1 MTKVNVAVIIKLT
14 GEEAGIPREGVTK
27 ILTKSSPGLSVVLR
41 QKTDEKTDES
51 NKERQAQ
58 GGNKNLNKNPLGVKY
73 CLDKS
78 AGIVKACAFI
88 FLESMRVL
96 FQKELG
102 EGRKGI
108 GMLRLRDYQEEA
120 IRTILSEYKAGVTRQ
135 LVIIATGGGKTVVF
149 ASLARVLKKPTL
161 VLAHRDELVRQ
172 AADKFSIVWPEA
184 SLGIVKAQEN
194 DHQGKDVVIA
204 SVQTLSRPSRLNQ
217 FDKNRF
223 GLMVVDEA
231 HHVTAGTYVSVL
243 NALGFMENDPKKLLL
258 GVTATGFR
266 GDGVGLG
273 KVFQKIT
280 FQRSILSLIKAGYL
294 VDIKGLAVKTNTDI
308 SSVEIKRG
316 DYDEKQLGNLL
327 NTPER
332 NQIIVQAF
340 KQHAPN
346 RRAIAFTVDVQHAV
360 DLAAVFRANGVS
372 AEAVWGDMP
381 YKTRV
386 EILEAFSRGDIQVVT
401 NCGILTE
408 GVDIP
413 ATDCVIM
420 ARPTRSRVL
429 FVQMLG
435 RGTRLYPGK
444 QDCLVI
450 DITDNCVRNDALTL
464 PTLFGLDEVGDSLLQ
479 AVRKKAAGRKERK
492 PLEFSGNV
500 AVPQDIIVEQVE
512 IFARSA
518 FQWTVAGNVMRLPVA
533 PGEYI
538 YLVPQGGGLYNV
550 EYRQEKEVKL
560 LNQRPLDI
568 GYAQGLAEEYLREK
582 LGWKAK
588 YFASKEAKWRKQPPT
603 EKQIELLVRFGLFRP
618 DITRGEAAEMLD
630 RFFAARQ
637 AARMKYKKTAKN
649 Q

>member
-1 MTKVNVAVIIKLT
+1 
-14 GEEAGIPREGVTK
+14 
-27 ILTKSSPGLSVVLR
+27 
-41 QKTDEKTDES
+41 
-51 NKERQAQ
+51 
-58 GGNKNLNKNPLGVKY
+58 
-73 CLDKS
+73 
-78 AGIVKACAFI
+78 
-88 FLESMRVL
+88 
-96 FQKELG
+96 
-102 EGRKGI
+102 
-108 GMLRLRDYQEEA
+108 MLRLRDYQEEA
-120 IRTILSEYKAGVTRQ
+120 MKAIIDEYKSGVTRQ

-194 DHQGKDVVIA
+194 DHQGKDVVVA
-204 SVQTLSRPSRLNQ
+204 SVQTLSRPSRLEE
-217 FDKNRF
+217 FDKSRF

-231 HHVTAGTYVSVL
+231 HHVTAGTYTCIL
-243 NALGFMENDPKKLLL
+243 NGLGFMEDDLGKLLL

-294 VDIKGLAVKTNTDI
+294 VDIKGLAVKTDTDI

-316 DYDEKQLGNLL
+316 DYDEKQLGDIL
-327 NTPER
+327 NNPAR
-332 NQIIVQAF
+332 NQIIVKAF
-340 KQHAPN
+340 KENASG

-360 DLAAVFRANGVS
+360 DLAAVFRANGIK

-381 YKTRV
+381 YKRRV
-386 EILEAFSRGDIQVVT
+386 EVLEAFSKGDIQVVT

-450 DITDNCVRNDALTL
+450 DVADNCARNDALTL
-464 PTLFGLDEVGDSLLQ
+464 PTLFGLDEVGGSLLE
-479 AVRKKAAGRKERK
+479 AVKKKAASKK
-492 PLEFSGNV
+492 HKTSLQFSGPV
-500 AVPQDIIVEQVE
+500 IAPEDVVVEQVE
-512 IFARSA
+512 VLARSA
-518 FQWTVAGNVMRLPVA
+518 FQWTVAGDVMRLPVA

-538 YLVPQGGGLYNV
+538 YLVPLGGGLYSV
-550 EYRQEKEVKL
+550 EYRQEKGTRL

-588 YFASKEAKWRKQPPT
+588 YFASKEARWRKQPPS
-603 EKQIELLVRFGLFRP
+603 EKQVEWLVKLGLFRP
-618 DITRGEAAEMLD
+618 GITRGEAAEMLD
-630 RFFAARQ
+630 KFFAARQ
-637 AARMKYKKTAKN
+637 AAREKKRKA
-649 Q
+649 